1 MSKSH
6 VALSESDA
14 RRATYQDVLDVPP
27 HKVAEVVDGTLYI
40 FDRPAIP
47 HTRAGSKLGNLIGTP
62 FDQGLGGPSGPGG
75 WWIIDEPQLHLGEDI
90 VVPDIAGWGRKRMPV
105 LPDAAYITLAPD
117 WVCEVLSPSTRK
129 LDLGGKSAVYAGAGV
144 SHIWFVD
151 PIARSLEARELRG
164 TKWAE
169 IATLHDDATLSLP
182 PFEAISFSL
191 SDLWLPRTVHKAPPG
206 ESAVE
211 PEPAPIAAS
220 Q

>member
-1 MSKSH
+1 MSKSQS
-6 VALSESDA
+6 AASEPAS
-14 RRATYQDVLDVPP
+14 RRATYQDVLDAPP
-27 HKVAEVVDGTLYI
+27 YKVAEVVDGTLYI

-47 HTRAGSKLGNLIGTP
+47 PTLARSRLGNFLGTP
-62 FDQGLGGPSGPGG
+62 FDQGRGGPGG
-75 WWIIDEPQLHLGEDI
+75 WWILNEPQIHLGEDI
-90 VVPDIAGWGRKRMPV
+90 VVPDISGWRRERMPV

-129 LDLGGKSAVYAGAGV
+129 LDLGGKSAVYARAGV

-151 PIARSLEARELRG
+151 PIARTLEARELRG

-169 IATLHDDATLSLP
+169 IATLHDDATVSLP

-191 SDLWLPRTVHKAPPG
+191 DDLWLPRTVHKAPPG

-211 PEPAPIAAS
+211 PEPVQIAAS

>member
-1 MSKSH
+1 MSKSQAA
-6 VALSESDA
+6 VSETDS
-14 RRATYQDVLDVPP
+14 RRATYQDVVDAPP
-27 HKVAEVVDGTLYI
+27 HKVAEVVDGILHI
-40 FDRPAIP
+40 FDRPASR
-47 HTRAGSKLGNLIGTP
+47 HTLASSRLGRYIGTP
-62 FDQGLGGPSGPGG
+62 FEDGHGGPGG
-75 WWIIDEPQLHLGEDI
+75 WWIVDEPQLHLGEDI
-90 VVPDIAGWGRKRMPV
+90 VVPDLAGWRRERMPV
-105 LPDAAYITLAPD
+105 FPDVAYFTLAPD

-129 LDLGGKSAVYAGAGV
+129 LDLGGKSAVYVRAGV

-211 PEPAPIAAS
+211 PEPVPIPAS